1 MTSGI
6 NYELIEGG
14 KRGRLL
20 ADEVYT
26 DSISGYVASFNNG
39 DMRCRLFPCGD
50 LVVYAGTIWDFGT
63 FAIDTPAMVIASLE
77 HDCFCSMTNARVL
90 PWSVRWKAD
99 KNFFKRLGSNG
110 DNVSKWWRTGVVMT
124 YSQLFARWKDKC

>member
-26 DSISGYVASFNNG
+26 GFVLGHRVNFDDG
-39 DMRCRLFPCGD
+39 DMRCTLLPSGV
-50 LVVYAGTIWDFGT
+50 LVVYAGTVWDFGT
-63 FAIDTPAMVIASLE
+63 GAIDTPAMVIASLE
-77 HDCFCSMTNARVL
+77 HDAYCKMTNARKL
-90 PWSVRWKAD
+90 PWHIRAKAD
-99 KNFFKRLGSNG
+99 KNLFKRLGENG
-110 DNVSKWWRTGVVMT
+110 STVSRWWRTPAVMI
-124 YSQLFARWKDKC
+124 YSQMVARWKDKV